1 MRRFAAF
8 VLLAAA
14 SLAFAHA
21 AYAYTAD
28 ELAAKNVAAKG
39 GAERLAAIHSLRM
52 SGKILVNG
60 DQLQLGYVALLQR
73 PGSLRY
79 EAQLQGL
86 TLVQAY
92 DGTQGWKINPFQ
104 GRKDAEK
111 MSADDAKE
119 LAEDAADFTGALVDY
134 QAKGYK
140 LDYLGT
146 EDVDGTDAHK
156 LRVTRPNGDI
166 SFVYL
171 DPDYF
176 LEIRT
181 INRRIEHGIPVET
194 VTDYGDYEKVAG
206 VYFAFEQVSG
216 PKGSQD
222 RQKVEYDKADANTA
236 LDGSLFR
243 FPAPP
248 PAAAANK

>member
-1 MRRFAAF
+1 MRRLAAVALLFAA
-8 VLLAAA
+8 
-14 SLAFAHA
+14 SQ

-52 SGKILVNG
+52 SGKLLVNG
-60 DQLQLGYVALLQR
+60 DQLQLGYVALMQR
-73 PGSLRY
+73 PDSLRY

-104 GRKDAEK
+104 GRKDPEK
-111 MSADDAKE
+111 MAADDAKD

-134 QAKGYK
+134 KAKGYK

-206 VYFAFEQVSG
+206 VYLPFEQVSG
-216 PKGSQD
+216 PKGSSD
-222 RQKVEYDKADANTA
+222 RQKVEFDKAQANPA
-236 LDGSLFR
+236 LDASLFR
-243 FPAPP
+243 FPAPL